1 MGKICLQKH
10 KFKKSFVYFQYA
22 FMGLYTLFNR
32 VFICLHKIGDGGR
45 DTHLSL
51 KKKILYVKL
60 FIRAPC
66 FTKLFWENRT
76 IL

>member
-51 KKKILYVKL
+51 KKKML
-60 FIRAPC
+60 C
-66 FTKLFWENRT
+66 
-76 IL
+76 